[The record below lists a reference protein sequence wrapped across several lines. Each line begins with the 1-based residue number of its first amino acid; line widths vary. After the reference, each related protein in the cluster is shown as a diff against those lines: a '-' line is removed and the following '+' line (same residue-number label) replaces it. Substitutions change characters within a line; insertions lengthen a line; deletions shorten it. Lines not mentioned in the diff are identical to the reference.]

1 MLPYDGEPV
10 QAPSTS
16 AWQWDARYSL
26 YFNPT
31 TQQWAKP
38 RADGGW
44 DYAGGGE
51 NEEGEAQGGQ
61 GTAKEDEGVNGAPV
75 EAEVEEAVKEERQA
89 PRRERVGYDDV
100 DDGGDPS
107 AVPEEQVWPGS
118 DDEGAHP
125 DPFAKAPLLRLV
137 VHRRPEPSVLP
148 PAQTVASLDPAEPVS
163 IGRDKSFERRI
174 RLRELAVSK
183 THCTLFWVLDPE
195 TEDGGYWAIVDNAST
210 HGTFLSSDRG
220 DKEIRLSEPKVA
232 SVPSRLHHLD
242 TIRAGSTTFQV
253 HIHPSFACSAC
264 SVASDSSNLI
274 TLVSTPS
281 DGSKPATPT
290 YTSKT
295 KEQKEQDRREQ
306 MALLRGK
313 LLKPAPASL
322 AKGTAPSAAQSK
334 PTPPKP
340 TFVDRAAARRHRD
353 AGAAPI
359 LPSPRARP
367 AASSSAAPSPFFTV
381 PGGPA
386 GASFA
391 SAPAP
396 VGSAAAADPFGSD
409 SRGAQLLSKLS
420 RAGADSNGGASA
432 GLGTLVEA
440 RTYAPAAGDARDA
453 RPGLGS
459 KPLLVGVE
467 KVSEARR
474 GGGGAPGTGEKRDWR
489 EEGRARS
496 YKRFRETG

>member
-16 AWQWDARYSL
+16 AWQWDVRFSL
-26 YFNPT
+26 YFNPA

-44 DYAGGGE
+44 DYANGVDNNGEEAPGGQDPAKEVESKDDEPVEE
-51 NEEGEAQGGQ
+51 NE
-61 GTAKEDEGVNGAPV
+61 V
-75 EAEVEEAVKEERQA
+75 ERPA
-89 PRRERVGYDDV
+89 PRREQVGYNDV
-100 DDGGDPS
+100 DDGGDPE
-107 AVPEEQVWPGS
+107 AVPAEQVWPGS
-118 DDEGAHP
+118 DDDGAQP

-148 PAQTVASLDPAEPVS
+148 SAQTVASLDPSEPVS

-183 THCTLFWVLDPE
+183 THCTLFWALDPE
-195 TEDGGYWAIVDNAST
+195 TADGGYWAIVDNAST
-210 HGTFLSSDRG
+210 HGTFVSSHRG
-220 DKEIRLSEPKVA
+220 GKEMRLSEPKVA

-242 TIRAGSTTFQV
+242 TIRVGSTTFLV

-274 TLVSTPS
+274 PLVTLPAG
-281 DGSKPATPT
+281 DASKPATPT

-306 MALLRGK
+306 MALLKGK
-313 LLKPAPASL
+313 LLQPVPAGA
-322 AKGTAPSAAQSK
+322 AKGVSHPAATGQSASPTAP
-334 PTPPKP
+334 
-340 TFVDRAAARRHRD
+340 FVDRAAARRHRH
-353 AGAAPI
+353 AGAAPAPPGPRTR
-359 LPSPRARP
+359 PSTAST
-367 AASSSAAPSPFFTV
+367 AAAAPSPFFTV
-381 PGGPA
+381 PGRA
-386 GASFA
+386 SGASFA

-396 VGSAAAADPFGSD
+396 AVAAAADPFASD

-420 RAGADSNGGASA
+420 RAAGGDASATQGAGARA

-440 RTYAPAAGDARDA
+440 RTYGPAPGGAREA

-467 KVSEARR
+467 KVSEARQ
-474 GGGGAPGTGEKRDWR
+474 GGGAGTGEKRDWR